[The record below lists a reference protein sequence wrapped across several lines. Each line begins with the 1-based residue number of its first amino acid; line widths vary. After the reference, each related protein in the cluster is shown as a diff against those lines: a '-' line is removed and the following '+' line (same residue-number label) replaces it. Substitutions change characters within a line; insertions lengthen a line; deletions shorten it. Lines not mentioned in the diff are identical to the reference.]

1 LEEAVAISPGNTMW
15 LGQLGEAYAMAGNAV
30 KAREILGKLEER
42 SRVSFVSPYHIAY
55 VHTGLG
61 EFDRAMDLLER
72 AVAERTGPAY
82 SIKGSF
88 LLTRLHGQPRFR
100 ALLRQMKLE
109 A

>member
-1 LEEAVAISPGNTMW
+1 MW
-15 LGQLGEAYAMAGNAV
+15 LGQLGQAHAMAGNTE
-30 KAREILGKLEER
+30 KAREILGELEER
-42 SRVSFVSPYHIAY
+42 ARVGFVSPYHIAY

-61 EFDRAMDLLER
+61 DFDRAMDWLER

-88 LLTRLHGQPRFR
+88 LLTRLHTHPRFR
-100 ALLRQMKLE
+100 ALLRQMNL